1 MNIMDL
7 ILIIS
12 IILIASIHMIAP
24 DHWMPLTVLSIKR
37 SYSLGNIVF
46 ISALIGFLH
55 SFISIIIS
63 LLILYLGLSLLN
75 FTDLKYFSLALIF
88 IVCIYF
94 LVGLFKERKESNT
107 LENSSLMVSILPD
120 PAIIPFIINSSILG
134 MNFLIFSIIL
144 FISISSLALAF
155 ISVLVNRGIIKA
167 LSKLKPYYADYLI
180 IIILII
186 TAIYILFE

>member
-1 MNIMDL
+1 MDL